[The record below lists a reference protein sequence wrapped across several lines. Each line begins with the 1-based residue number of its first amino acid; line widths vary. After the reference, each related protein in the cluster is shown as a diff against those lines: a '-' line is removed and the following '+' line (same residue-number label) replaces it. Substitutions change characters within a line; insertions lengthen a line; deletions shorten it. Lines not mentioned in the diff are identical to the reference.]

1 MEIASGMAQ
10 MHALL
15 PTSIIHHDLKA
26 ANVLL
31 SATDLDRAVAKV
43 GDFGVAMTMET
54 IKSTLSERG
63 STGTLAW
70 MSPEAF
76 KGNFSE
82 MSDVF
87 SFAVLMYEVLSLI
100 LPHAGKSTAEITES
114 ARAKFK
120 VSKALERRPA

>member
-1 MEIASGMAQ
+1 MEIASGMA
-10 MHALL
+10 ALL
-15 PTSIIHHDLKA
+15 PTRIFHCNLKA

-82 MSDVF
+82 KSDMF
-87 SFAVLMYEVLSLI
+87 SFAMLIYEV
-100 LPHAGKSTAEITES
+100 
-114 ARAKFK
+114 
-120 VSKALERRPA
+120 